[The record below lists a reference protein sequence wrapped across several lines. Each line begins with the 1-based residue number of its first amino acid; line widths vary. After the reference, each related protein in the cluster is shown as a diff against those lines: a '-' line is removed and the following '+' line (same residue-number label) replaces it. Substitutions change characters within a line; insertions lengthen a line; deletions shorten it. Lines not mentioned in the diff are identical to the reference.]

1 MYYTDFHFFSTF
13 CPSCFYSSYWLYD
26 EGKIKCT
33 SHLSLL
39 PCSAF
44 RSVLDIGPTAHLAWY
59 STDTSV
65 TDTGRLHLMV
75 LFCLNWSPWCA
86 LDHVQHCCF
95 SGRSSEWEL
104 QEKKWVCFVSGEGRF
119 YVLKQFF
126 LFQKVCFIVWFQI
139 LL

>member
-44 RSVLDIGPTAHLAWY
+44 CSVLDIGPTAHLAWY

-126 LFQKVCFIVWFQI
+126 CSKKFVL
-139 LL
+139 